1 MIKAKTGALMN
12 NTDLKLFQA
21 KEVLS
26 SLGLPPA
33 QCNYRSILVFLALAN
48 ITPEDQWQNATAPL
62 LPTYLI
68 MEFIRNHYGMDYK
81 PNSRE
86 TIRRQT
92 LHQFE
97 QARIVDRNRDNP
109 ERPTN
114 SKDNNYSLNQSIID
128 ILQQYPDGNWRCAL
142 DMFKRSV
149 PALVEQYEKRLDLVK
164 IPVTLL
170 DGSMIKLSPGK
181 HNRLHADIVHEFCPR
196 FIGEGGRLLYI
207 GDTASSR
214 NEGGKL
220 MRVEGAYLESLGISP
235 MSHDKLPDV
244 VIYDEK
250 RKWLFLIEAV
260 TSHGPI
266 SPKRWIE
273 LEEAL
278 KSCSVGRVYVTAFP
292 DQATFRKNAA
302 DIAWES
308 EVWIADNPDHMVH
321 FNGSRF
327 LGPHN

>member
-1 MIKAKTGALMN
+1 MKKIKL
-12 NTDLKLFQA
+12 DQA
-21 KEVLS
+21 KEILKE
-26 SLGLPPA
+26 LGLPK
-33 QCNYRSILVFLALAN
+33 QQYNDRSGWVLLALAN
-48 ITPEDQWQNATAPL
+48 IKHNDDWSNATAPL
-62 LPTYLI
+62 LPTVNI
-68 MEFIRNHYGMDYK
+68 MNFIRTEYDKDYK

-109 ERPTN
+109 SRATN

-128 ILQQYPDGNWRCAL
+128 ILHAYPNGNWKNLIAIFSSR
-142 DMFKRSV
+142 V
-149 PALVEQYEKRLDLVK
+149 PTLQAQYDKAIDKEK
-164 IPVTLL
+164 IPITLL
-170 DGSMIKLSPGK
+170 DGTEIKLSPGA
-181 HNRLHADIVHEFCPR
+181 HNQLHADIIHEFCPR
-196 FIGEGGRLLYI
+196 FVGEGGKVLYI

-220 MRVEGAYLESLGISP
+220 MHLDSSYLQSIGVPP

-244 VIYDEK
+244 VVYDEK

-260 TSHGPI
+260 TSHGPV

-278 KSCSVGRVYVTAFP
+278 SDCTVGRVYVTALP
-292 DQATFRKNAA
+292 HRAEFRKNAA
-302 DIAWES
+302 DIAWET
-308 EVWIADNPDHMVH
+308 EVWIADNPDHMIH
-321 FNGSRF
+321 FNGDRF
-327 LGPHN
+327 LGPHKNKPEK